1 MKKIPKNEAK
11 IDQKTQFLAF
21 YRVSAIGRTGRIFG
35 RIISADFGR
44 IFGRIFGIGRILI
57 CFKL

>member
-35 RIISADFGR
+35 RIISAV
-44 IFGRIFGIGRILI
+44 FGRIFGIGRTLH
-57 CFKL
+57 

>member
-35 RIISADFGR
+35 RI
-44 IFGRIFGIGRILI
+44 FGIGRTLYYFFMKSLNNQNLSNI
-57 CFKL
+57 F